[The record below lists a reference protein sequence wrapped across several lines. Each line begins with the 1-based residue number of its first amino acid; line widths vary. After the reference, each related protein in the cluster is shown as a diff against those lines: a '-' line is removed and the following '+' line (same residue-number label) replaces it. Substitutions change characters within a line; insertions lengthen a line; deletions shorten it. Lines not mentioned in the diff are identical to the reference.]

1 MSAKPLRNSKG
12 VNKPFRSPF
21 STPQSDNKK
30 NHTNTLELNTHKT
43 PLKVS
48 VAKRLFFQQSPFKKL
63 HLDEESCNKH
73 TDIEVTEKL
82 YQADLESLKKKI
94 QQKKESVE
102 ALKTELLYKKKNKA
116 ESVEG
121 AIKKWTKCCQSALID
136 YQNSLQEKNSQT
148 VKMSEILSSFNINP
162 DTVRFSIDDDT
173 FY

>member
-1 MSAKPLRNSKG
+1 MSAKPFRNSKG

-21 STPQSDNKK
+21 NTPQNDNKK
-30 NHTNTLELNTHKT
+30 NHTNTPKLNTHET

-48 VAKRLFFQQSPFKKL
+48 VAKRLLFQQSPSFKKL
-63 HLDEESCNKH
+63 HLDKESCNKH
-73 TDIEVTEKL
+73 IEVTEKL
-82 YQADLESLKKKI
+82 YQADLESLKKRI
-94 QQKKESVE
+94 QQKKKSVE

-116 ESVEG
+116 ESIEA
-121 AIKKWTKCCQSALID
+121 AIRKWTKCCQSALVD

-148 VKMSEILSSFNINP
+148 VKMSEILSLFNTNP